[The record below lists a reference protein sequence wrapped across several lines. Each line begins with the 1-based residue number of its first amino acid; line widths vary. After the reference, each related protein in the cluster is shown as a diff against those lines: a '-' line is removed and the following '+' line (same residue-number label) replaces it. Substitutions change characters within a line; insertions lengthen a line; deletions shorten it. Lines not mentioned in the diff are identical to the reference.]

1 MAFQNLADIQA
12 KEIVSG
18 FHGKFVHTDHVTVAF
33 WEVDTGAA
41 LPDHAHPHEQVTT
54 VIEGKFELT
63 VAGETRVVEAGEVA
77 LIPGQVRHSGRALTA
92 CRVLDAFY
100 PCRED
105 YR

>member
-1 MAFQNLADIQA
+1 MAFQKLANIQA
-12 KEIVSG
+12 KEVVPG
-18 FHGKFVHTDHVTVAF
+18 FRGKFVHTDHVTMAF
-33 WEVDTGAA
+33 WEVDAGAG

-92 CRVLDAFY
+92 CRLLDAFY